1 MMDRT
6 LTAMSHSPLIGYMGG
21 SVAGRNHYHH
31 LRGSQESDSESS
43 SSLEFDKL
51 LQLPHTHTHTGRSGL
66 QSLSSPTWPGN
77 NIWTCDKEHKERD
90 LCECAHALFMAMISV
105 LCSMRFHIGSL

>member
-1 MMDRT
+1 MDRT

-51 LQLPHTHTHTGRSGL
+51 LQLPHTHTH
-66 QSLSSPTWPGN
+66 WK
-77 NIWTCDKEHKERD
+77 IWFTVTVIPYLAR
-90 LCECAHALFMAMISV
+90 
-105 LCSMRFHIGSL
+105 